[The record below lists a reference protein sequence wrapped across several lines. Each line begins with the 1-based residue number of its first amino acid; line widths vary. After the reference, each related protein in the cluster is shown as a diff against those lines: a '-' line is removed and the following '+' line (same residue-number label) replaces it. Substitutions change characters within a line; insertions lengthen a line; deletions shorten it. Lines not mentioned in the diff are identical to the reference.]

1 LEPGELLSCGLW
13 FYHLTFCHVNSFWYI
28 LVRQQAHS
36 RRLFPLLG
44 RLSVI
49 SFRSFGCFLLLALA
63 VSPVLRAQTSATTEA
78 PRPLVLTEAIATPGV
93 EGRFDHFGFDGK
105 NQLFVAALGNNTVEV
120 IDISARLR
128 SHTIRDI
135 PNPQGVAYA
144 PDAKK
149 LFVASSKGK
158 LRIYAGDNFA
168 LVKEIDFY
176 GDVDNLRYD
185 AATRRVYVGFGEEE
199 TGAIGVVDARTNE
212 RLPEEYKL
220 GAHPESFQLE
230 SAGPNIYVNLPDLK
244 QIAVINRKTGAIT
257 RWPMTLEHNFPMA
270 LDEADH
276 RLFVVTHEPARLAIF
291 DTNNGHTVAEFP
303 CVQDADDVYYD
314 SGRKRIYV
322 PGGEGYISV
331 FEQSD
336 ADHFQLPAKVPS
348 TLGARTAGY
357 FGKGHKGFDRF
368 FLGVPP
374 RADHGAE
381 IWIYTVQD

>member
-1 LEPGELLSCGLW
+1 MKFARALFLFGVMLLNLPAQLSAQLPTAPEP
-13 FYHLTFCHVNSFWYI
+13 
-28 LVRQQAHS
+28 
-36 RRLFPLLG
+36 
-44 RLSVI
+44 
-49 SFRSFGCFLLLALA
+49 
-63 VSPVLRAQTSATTEA
+63 
-78 PRPLVLTEAIATPGV
+78 PRPLVLTEAIATSGV
-93 EGRFDHFGFDGK
+93 QGRFDHFGFDGK

-128 SHTIRDI
+128 AHTITGI
-135 PNPQGVAYA
+135 PNPQGVAFA
-144 PDAKK
+144 TAEKK

-158 LRIYAGDNFA
+158 LRIYSDGSFD
-168 LVKEIDFY
+168 LIKEIDFH

-185 AATRRVYVGFGEEE
+185 AATHRVYVGFGEDE
-199 TGAIGVVDARTNE
+199 TGAIGMVDATTSE

-244 QIAVINRKTGAIT
+244 QIAVVNRKTGAIT
-257 RWPMTLEHNFPMA
+257 RWAMTLEHNFPMA

-276 RLFVVTHEPARLAIF
+276 RLFVATHEPARLAVF
-291 DTNNGHTVAEFP
+291 DTNSGKSIAEFP

-314 SGRKRIYV
+314 AGRKRIYV

-331 FEQSD
+331 FQQSD
-336 ADHFQLPAKVPS
+336 PDHYQLLAKVSS

-357 FGKGHKGFDRF
+357 FGKGRKGFDRF
-368 FLGVPP
+368 FLGVPA

>member
-1 LEPGELLSCGLW
+1 MKLAFPSILSALL
-13 FYHLTFCHVNSFWYI
+13 
-28 LVRQQAHS
+28 
-36 RRLFPLLG
+36 LLG
-44 RLSVI
+44 AP
-49 SFRSFGCFLLLALA
+49 SFVNAQGA
-63 VSPVLRAQTSATTEA
+63 AQTEP
-78 PRPLVLTEAIATPGV
+78 PRPLVLTEAIPTPGV
-93 EGRFDHFGFDGK
+93 QGRFDHFGFDGK

-128 SHTIRDI
+128 AHTISGI

-149 LFVASSKGK
+149 LFVASSKGT
-158 LRIYAGDNFA
+158 LRIYEGSNFE
-168 LVKEIDFY
+168 LLKEIDFH

-185 AATRRVYVGFGEEE
+185 AATHRVYVGFGEDE
-199 TGAIGVVDARTNE
+199 TGAIGAVDALSNE
-212 RLPEEYKL
+212 RLPEEYRL

-230 SAGPNIYVNLPDLK
+230 MNGPNIYVNLPDLK
-244 QIAVINRKTGAIT
+244 QIAAINRKTGAIT

-276 RLFVVTHEPARLAIF
+276 RLFVATHEPARLAVF
-291 DTNNGHTVAEFP
+291 DTNSGRSVVELP

-314 SGRKRIYV
+314 AGRKRIYV

-331 FEQSD
+331 FQMSD
-336 ADHFQLPAKVPS
+336 ADHYQLLAKIPS

-368 FLGVPP
+368 FLGVPA